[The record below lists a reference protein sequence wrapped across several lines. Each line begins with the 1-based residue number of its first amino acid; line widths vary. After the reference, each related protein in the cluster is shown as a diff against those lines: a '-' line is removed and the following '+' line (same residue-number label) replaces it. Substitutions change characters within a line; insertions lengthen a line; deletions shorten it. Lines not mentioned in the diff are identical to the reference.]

1 MASSTTDSQA
11 AYYPIRVV
19 SSETGVNAITLR
31 AWERRYGLL
40 TPKRTAKGHR
50 LYSEADIRLI
60 KQVVALLNRGI
71 PISQAQ
77 AMLDQDSDNSSS
89 NIKMSSSD
97 QTSQWQHYRESITTA
112 LQSFD
117 EQSLSQTFDEVAQ
130 FFPIDIALRFL
141 LIPIYSQLKDNI
153 REDLGQ
159 ARLRFY
165 SAFLQARLALRLYQP
180 DNPQILTQF
189 PVVAVTNFSQQ
200 DEVSLLL
207 MAVLI
212 KQMGMRPVYFNGLLT
227 PAQTGAV
234 MHQHQWQA
242 AVIQVPRILESGQL
256 LQLQQLAIDSGRPV
270 FVCNHSPEDS
280 DKLRS
285 AGLIPVGDDVQQG
298 AMNIRDLLKGF
309 NL

>member
-1 MASSTTDSQA
+1 MASSSSDSQA

-40 TPKRTAKGHR
+40 TPKRTDKGHR

-60 KQVVALLNRGI
+60 KQVVSLLNRGI

-77 AMLDQDSDNSSS
+77 AMIDQDGDSPAQPTRMASG
-89 NIKMSSSD
+89 D
-97 QTSQWQHYRESITTA
+97 QTSQWQHYRQTINHA
-112 LQSFD
+112 LQQFD
-117 EQSLSQTFDEVAQ
+117 EKALCETFDEIAQ

-141 LIPIYSQLKDNI
+141 LVPIYKQLKDNI
-153 REDLGQ
+153 RADLGQ

-165 SAFLQARLALRLYQP
+165 SAFLQARLALRLYQS
-180 DNPQILTQF
+180 DNNAVLEDCPA
-189 PVVAVTNFSQQ
+189 VAVVNFSQQ
-200 DEVSLLL
+200 DEVPLLL

-212 KQMGMRPVYFNGLLT
+212 KQMGMRPIYFNGLMT
-227 PAQTGAV
+227 PTQV
-234 MHQHQWQA
+234 SEVIHQQQWQA
-242 AVIQVPRILESGQL
+242 AVIQVPRALESGQL
-256 LQLQQLAIDSGRPV
+256 NQLHNLAVETGKPV
-270 FVCNHSPEDS
+270 FACNHDTQDT

-285 AGLIPVGDDVQQG
+285 AGLIPTGDDVQQG

-309 NL
+309 QA

>member
-1 MASSTTDSQA
+1 
-11 AYYPIRVV
+11 
-19 SSETGVNAITLR
+19 
-31 AWERRYGLL
+31 
-40 TPKRTAKGHR
+40 
-50 LYSEADIRLI
+50 
-60 KQVVALLNRGI
+60 
-71 PISQAQ
+71 
-77 AMLDQDSDNSSS
+77 
-89 NIKMSSSD
+89 
-97 QTSQWQHYRESITTA
+97 
-112 LQSFD
+112 
-117 EQSLSQTFDEVAQ
+117 
-130 FFPIDIALRFL
+130 
-141 LIPIYSQLKDNI
+141 
-153 REDLGQ
+153 
-159 ARLRFY
+159 
-165 SAFLQARLALRLYQP
+165 
-180 DNPQILTQF
+180 
-189 PVVAVTNFSQQ
+189 
-200 DEVSLLL
+200 

-256 LQLQQLAIDSGRPV
+256 LQLQQLAVDSGRPV